1 MKYILPIL
9 FLSFLI
15 YGCKA
20 PVNSNAKNV
29 TLKLSK
35 KELTKLFEGQELYSI
50 KGIKS
55 KFEGA
60 GVRVNR
66 ISSKKDYILH
76 LDFNNLYYEGS
87 KELLLHSNMEHFKVY
102 ESLKW
107 FIDKNKLMWP
117 KTEMLTVNFNNGL
130 LKNFVLLS
138 ILDKESIEYGEKRF
152 IQKLAYISNK
162 KRFEIEKSEVPNIV
176 NFNTCYDYDYKSL
189 VLLSI
194 YLQETEIKFDSY
206 AGIKILPNPVTNLL
220 EFAIDYSHITS
231 NINGIGFEDYKKEI
245 NQVKKVDPLKFE
257 KSMKSF
263 TSERELNV
271 KGIEKE
277 DSFEEYVIKG
287 KLDLY
292 EDLILSNLDVKI
304 RENAEINLFNNSK
317 IIIDKGTVNFQGTEN
332 NPIYINGYGENS
344 IFITNVKNCSFN
356 YTFIQGLSNWADS
369 CKTVPSAITVY
380 NSNSEFNFCEFKDN
394 KRGDDM
400 INLFQSKYTFNN
412 CVFKDVLSDAL
423 DSDFS
428 NGSVINTLYTNI
440 GNDAVD
446 CSGSNL
452 KVINSTFIKIS
463 DKAIS
468 AGENSNISVT
478 KSEIKASAI
487 GFVSK
492 DGSILRVDKTNK
504 LNDNDLDFAVFI
516 KKEFYKYPALY
527 FEGKFN
533 TYKYLMQEKSIV
545 KSEDIESNLL
555 FLKEVESKLY
565 GNEYGKSS
573 K

>member
-1 MKYILPIL
+1 MKYILSLL

-15 YGCKA
+15 CGCEE
-20 PVNSNAKNV
+20 PINPNAKNV

-76 LDFNNLYYEGS
+76 LDFNNLFYEGS
-87 KELLLHSNMEHFKVY
+87 RELLLHSNTTYFKIY
-102 ESLKW
+102 NSLTW

-117 KTEMLTVNFNNGL
+117 KTELLTVNFNNGL
-130 LKNFVLLS
+130 RKNFVLLS
-138 ILDKESIEYGEKRF
+138 ILDKESIEFGEKRF
-152 IQKLAYISNK
+152 VQKLAFISKK
-162 KRFEIEKSEVPNIV
+162 KRFEIEKSEILDIV
-176 NFNTCYDYDYKSL
+176 DFNSCFDYDYKSL
-189 VLLSI
+189 VLLFT
-194 YLQETEIKFDSY
+194 YLQETKIKLDSY
-206 AGIKILPNPVTNLL
+206 AGIKVLPNPITNLL
-220 EFAIDYSHITS
+220 EFVIDYNHIS
-231 NINGIGFEDYKKEI
+231 PNINGIGFEDYRKEI
-245 NQVKKVDPLKFE
+245 DQVKKVDALKFE
-257 KSMKSF
+257 KELENY
-263 TSERELNV
+263 TLERALNEN
-271 KGIEKE
+271 GIENNNNFE
-277 DSFEEYVIKG
+277 DYVITG

-292 EDLILSNLDVKI
+292 EDLILSNVNLKI
-304 RENAEINLFNNSK
+304 EQNSELNLYNNAK
-317 IIIDKGTVNFQGTEN
+317 IIIDKGTVNFQGTEK

-344 IFITNVKNCSFN
+344 IFITGVENCLFN
-356 YTFIQGLSNWADS
+356 YTFIKGLSNWSDI
-369 CKTVPSAITVY
+369 CKTVPSAITIY
-380 NSNSEFNFCEFKDN
+380 NSNSEFNFCQFENN

-400 INLFQSKYTFNN
+400 INLFQSKYTFNS
-412 CVFKDVLSDAL
+412 CLFKDVLSDAL

-428 NGSVINTLYTNI
+428 NGSVIGTSYINI
-440 GNDAVD
+440 GNDAID

-452 KVINSTFIKIS
+452 EIINSTFTKIS

-478 KSEIKASAI
+478 KSEIKESAI

-492 DGSILRVDKTNK
+492 DGSVLSIDSTNK
-504 LNDNDLDFAVFI
+504 LNDNDLDFAVFT
-516 KKEFYKYPALY
+516 KKEFYKKPSLF
-527 FEGKFN
+527 FEGEFN
-533 TYKYLMQEKSIV
+533 VYKYLIQEKSTV
-545 KSEDIESNLL
+545 KSEDLESSLI

>member
-1 MKYILPIL
+1 MKYILPIF

-15 YGCKA
+15 YGCEV
-20 PVNSNAKNV
+20 PVNSNTKNV

-55 KFEGA
+55 KFEGV

-66 ISSKKDYILH
+66 ISSKRDYILH

-87 KELLLHSNMEHFKVY
+87 KELVLHSNVEYFKTY
-102 ESLKW
+102 KSLKW

-117 KTEMLTVNFNNGL
+117 RTELLTVNFSNGL
-130 LKNFVLLS
+130 RKNFVSFS
-138 ILDKESIEYGEKRF
+138 ILDKESIEHGEKRF
-152 IQKLAYISNK
+152 IQKLGYISKK
-162 KRFEIEKSEVPNIV
+162 KRFEVEKSEIPNIV
-176 NFNTCYDYDYKSL
+176 DYNSCYDYDYKSL
-189 VLLSI
+189 VLLST
-194 YLQETEIKFDSY
+194 YLQETKIKFDSY

-220 EFAIDYSHITS
+220 EFVIDYNHISS
-231 NINGIGFEDYKKEI
+231 NINGIAFEDYKKEI
-245 NQVKKVDPLKFE
+245 NQVKKIDALKFE
-257 KSMKSF
+257 KAIKNF
-263 TSERELNV
+263 TLERELNE
-271 KGIEKE
+271 KGIEKNNN
-277 DSFEEYVIKG
+277 FEEFVIKG

-292 EDLILSNLDVKI
+292 EDLILSHVDLKI
-304 RENAEINLFNNSK
+304 QENSEINLFNNSK
-317 IIIDKGTVNFQGTEN
+317 LIIDKGTVNFQGTKK

-344 IFITNVKNCSFN
+344 IFINNVKNCAFN
-356 YTFIQGLSNWADS
+356 YTFITGLSNWSDI
-369 CKTVPSAITVY
+369 CKTVPSAITIY

-400 INLFQSKYTFNN
+400 INLFQSNYTFNS
-412 CVFKDVLSDAL
+412 CSFKNVLSDAL

-428 NGSVINTLYTNI
+428 NGSVISTSYTNI
-440 GNDAVD
+440 GNDAID

-452 KVINSTFIKIS
+452 EIINSTFTQIS

-468 AGENSNISVT
+468 AGENSNIKVS
-478 KSEIKASAI
+478 KSEIRASAI

-492 DGSILRVDKTNK
+492 DGSILRVDNTNK
-504 LNDNDLDFAVFI
+504 LTDNDLDFAVFI
-516 KKEFYKYPALY
+516 KKEFYKNPTLD
-527 FEGKFN
+527 FRGEFN
-533 TYKYLMQEKSIV
+533 SYKYLMQEKSIV
-545 KSEDIESNLL
+545 TSEDLESSII